1 MLELAGRDL
10 EPESQIPHLQ
20 NGDNGAILS
29 LKRCMHVKSLAQYMA
44 NGRKDYGQWWLF
56 LSVETLKLMQGKEYT
71 KVLV

>member
-29 LKRCMHVKSLAQYMA
+29 LKRCMHVKPLAQYMA
-44 NGRKDYGQWWLF
+44 NSRKDYGQW
-56 LSVETLKLMQGKEYT
+56 
-71 KVLV
+71 